1 MAVSKHLRY
10 EILRRDNYTCRYCG
24 ARGPEVPLT
33 VDHVTP
39 TALGGADTPDNLAA
53 ACEPCNTGKAAVP
66 PDAALVADVDATAFR
81 WAAAMKQAAA
91 EMEARDAGRDEYH
104 QTFRTAWDSWHYEH
118 NGARRTYELD
128 AEWQPTLDRFR
139 AAGLP
144 ANAWPGI
151 VDAAMGSTG
160 VPISNLFRYACGIA
174 WRQVSELQQRARDIL
189 AARSDE

>member
-66 PDAALVADVDATAFR
+66 PDAALVADVDATALR
-81 WAAAMKQAAA
+81 WSAAMKQAAA
-91 EMEARDAGRDEYH
+91 AMEAHDAGRDEYH
-104 QTFRTAWDSWHYEH
+104 QTFADAWNSWTYEH
-118 NGARRTYELD
+118 DGQHHTYELPN
-128 AEWQPTLDRFR
+128 EWKSTLDRFR

-144 ANAWPGI
+144 ASAWPGI
-151 VDAAMGSTG
+151 ADATMTSSG
-160 VPISNLFRYACGIA
+160 VKVSNLFRYACGIA
-174 WRQVSELQQRARDIL
+174 WRQVGELQERARAIL

>member
-10 EILRRDNYTCRYCG
+10 EILRRDNYTCQYCG
-24 ARGPEVPLT
+24 ARGPEAPLT

-39 TALGGADTPDNLAA
+39 TALGGTDTPGNLAT

-66 PDAALVADVDATAFR
+66 PDAALVADVDATALR
-81 WAAAMKQAAA
+81 WSAAMKQAAA
-91 EMEARDAGRDEYH
+91 AMEARDAGRDEYH
-104 QTFRTAWDSWHYEH
+104 QTFRDAWDSWHYEH
-118 NGARRTYELD
+118 NGERHTYELD
-128 AEWQPTLDRFR
+128 AEWKPTLDRFR

-144 ANAWPGI
+144 ASAWPAI

-160 VPISNLFRYACGIA
+160 VTLPNLFRYACGIA

>member
-10 EILRRDNYTCRYCG
+10 EILRRDNYTCQYCG

-39 TALGGADTPDNLAA
+39 TALGGTDTPGNLAT

-66 PDAALVADVDATAFR
+66 PDAALVADVDATALR
-81 WAAAMKQAAA
+81 WAAALKQAAA
-91 EMEARDAGRDEYH
+91 EMETRDAGRDEYH
-104 QTFRTAWDSWHYEH
+104 QTFRAAWDSWHYEH
-118 NGARRTYELD
+118 NGAHHTYELD

-160 VPISNLFRYACGIA
+160 VPVSNLFRYACGIG
-174 WRQVSELQQRARDIL
+174 WRHVTELQQRARAIL
-189 AARSDE
+189 ADPADG

>member
-39 TALGGADTPDNLAA
+39 SALGGTDTPDNLAT

-66 PDAALVADVDATAFR
+66 PDAALVADVDADAFR
-81 WAAAMKQAAA
+81 WSAALKQAAA
-91 EMEARDAGRDEYH
+91 EMEQRDAGRDEYH
-104 QTFRTAWDSWHYEH
+104 LAFSDAWNSWHYEH
-118 NGARRTYELD
+118 NGERHTYELD
-128 AEWQPTLDRFR
+128 TEWQSTLDRFR

-144 ANAWPGI
+144 ASAWPGI

-160 VPISNLFRYACGIA
+160 VPLPNLFRYACGIA
-174 WRQVSELQQRARDIL
+174 WRQVGELQQRARSIL
-189 AARSDE
+189 AARADE